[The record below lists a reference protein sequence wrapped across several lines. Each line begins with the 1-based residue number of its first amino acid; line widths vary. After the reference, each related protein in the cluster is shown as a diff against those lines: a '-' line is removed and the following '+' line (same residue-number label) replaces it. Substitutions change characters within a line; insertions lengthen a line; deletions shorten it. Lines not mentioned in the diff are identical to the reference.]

1 MTVESIMSKNPLYV
15 KENDLMTHARQL
27 MRDHFLRGMP
37 VVNESLKV
45 SGILTDGD
53 VLKIR
58 ATKSNV
64 TVEGYVQEVPMIT
77 PDMEIL
83 KAARLML
90 DASQHRVPVV
100 SGMDRQLVGILSDV
114 DILATVKPTKKSP
127 LYIEEIMMTNVIT
140 CHPDDSITKVW
151 HQMLEHDYTG
161 IPVVS
166 SHTNEIIGMVTR
178 RDIIKAGYARV
189 GEVDGHGAKAG
200 DAPKVEQVMSTPMY
214 TLPPEASLKEAID
227 KILQYDI
234 GRIAVASNKKLL
246 GIVSRY
252 ELLSACLIGTGF

>member
-27 MRDHFLRGMP
+27 MRDHFLRGVP
-37 VVNESLKV
+37 VVDKSLKV
-45 SGILTDGD
+45 SGMLTDREM
-53 VLKIR
+53 LKIR
-58 ATKSNV
+58 STKSNV
-64 TVEGYVQEVPMIT
+64 TVEGYVEEVPLIT
-77 PDMEIL
+77 PEMEIL

-100 SGMDRQLVGILSDV
+100 SGIDRQLVGILSDV
-114 DILATVKPTKKSP
+114 DILASIKPTKKSP
-127 LYIEEIMMTNVIT
+127 LYLEEIMIKNVIR
-140 CHPDDSITKVW
+140 CHPDDSITKVL

-161 IPVVS
+161 MPVISQKGELV
-166 SHTNEIIGMVTR
+166 GMVTR

-200 DAPKVEQVMSTPMY
+200 DAPKVEKVMSTPMY

-234 GRIAVASNKKLL
+234 GRIAVASNEKLL
-246 GIVSRY
+246 GIVSRR

>member
-27 MRDHFLRGMP
+27 MRDHFLRGVP
-37 VVNESLKV
+37 VVDKDLKV
-45 SGILTDGD
+45 TGMLTDREM
-53 VLKIR
+53 LKMR
-58 ATKSNV
+58 STKSNV
-64 TVEGYVQEVPMIT
+64 TVAGYVEEVPLIT
-77 PDMEIL
+77 AEMEIL

-100 SGMDRQLVGILSDV
+100 SGVDRQLAGILSDV
-114 DILATVKPTKKSP
+114 DILATIKPTKKSP
-127 LYIEEIMMTNVIT
+127 LYIEDIMIKNFIT
-140 CHPDDSITKVW
+140 CYPDDSITKVW

-161 IPVVS
+161 IPVLS
-166 SHTNEIIGMVTR
+166 ESGETMGMVTR
-178 RDIIKAGYARV
+178 RDIIKAGYARI

-200 DAPKVEQVMSTPMY
+200 DSPKVEKIMSTPMY
-214 TLPPEASLKEAID
+214 ILPPEASLKEAID

-246 GIVSRY
+246 GIVSRH

>member
-1 MTVESIMSKNPLYV
+1 MTVERIMSKDPLYV

-27 MRDHFLRGMP
+27 MRDHFLRGVP

-45 SGILTDGD
+45 SGMLTDKD
-53 VLKIR
+53 ILKIR

-64 TVEGYVQEVPMIT
+64 TVGGYVQEVPLIT
-77 PDMEIL
+77 PEMEIL

-100 SGMDRQLVGILSDV
+100 SGIDRQLVGILSDV
-114 DILATVKPTKKSP
+114 DILAAIKPTKRSP
-127 LYIEEIMMTNVIT
+127 LYIEEIMMTNVVT
-140 CHPDDSITKVW
+140 CYPDDSIPKVW
-151 HQMLEHDYTG
+151 HHMLEHDYTG

-166 SHTNEIIGMVTR
+166 HSNETVGMVTR

-189 GEVDGHGAKAG
+189 GEVDGRSAKAG
-200 DAPKVEQVMSTPMY
+200 DAPKVEKVMSTPMY
-214 TLPPEASLKEAID
+214 TLPPEASLQEAID

>member
-1 MTVESIMSKNPLYV
+1 MTVERIMSKDPLYV
-15 KENDLMTHARQL
+15 KETDLMTHARQV
-27 MRDHFLRGMP
+27 MRDHFLRGVP
-37 VVNESLKV
+37 VVNDSMKV

-64 TVEGYVQEVPMIT
+64 TVEGYVKETPMIT
-77 PDMEIL
+77 PEMEIL

-90 DASQHRVPVV
+90 DAAQHRVPVV
-100 SGMDRQLVGILSDV
+100 SGVDRQLVGIISDA
-114 DILATVKPTKKSP
+114 DILATIKPTKKSP
-127 LYIEEIMMTNVIT
+127 LYIEEIMMTDVTT
-140 CHPDDSITKVW
+140 CYPDDSITKVW

-166 SHTNEIIGMVTR
+166 HTNETIGMVTR

-189 GEVDGHGAKAG
+189 GEVDGRSAKAG
-200 DAPKVEQVMSTPMY
+200 DAPKVEKVMSTPMY
-214 TLPPEASLKEAID
+214 TLPPEASVKEAID

-246 GIVSRY
+246 GIVSRSA
-252 ELLSACLIGTGF
+252 LVSACLTGTGF